1 MPDEQVRCFVG
12 IAAADMDLHTVL
24 AEQIA
29 RYRQHP
35 AFTNIRWTP
44 ETFLHLTLCFLG
56 NQPLST
62 VSALALHLDKLL
74 MSVDTFALSIERCCG
89 FPDAKS
95 RIVAAM
101 PVLSP
106 ALQAL
111 QLKVV
116 EAVRAAG
123 IDPEARPYLPHI
135 TLGRATQGRR
145 LLSGGVP
152 GDVLLGSGLSA
163 SGWVR
168 TISLYRSELQ
178 PEGSHY
184 TVIRSWRLQAVALS
198 KE

>member
-1 MPDEQVRCFVG
+1 MSDEQVRCFVG

-29 RYRQHP
+29 RYRRQP
-35 AFTNIRWTP
+35 ALTNIRWTP
-44 ETFLHLTLCFLG
+44 ETFLHLTLCFIG
-56 NQPLST
+56 NQSIST
-62 VSALALHLDKLL
+62 VSALALHLDKQL
-74 MSVDTFALSIERCCG
+74 MSVDAFALSVERCCG

-116 EAVRAAG
+116 DAVRAAS
-123 IDPEARPYLPHI
+123 IEVDARPYLPHI
-135 TLGRATQGRR
+135 TLGRAMHGQRLPLLEDALDATGR
-145 LLSGGVP
+145 VTA
-152 GDVLLGSGLSA
+152 V
-163 SGWVR
+163 
-168 TISLYRSELQ
+168 SLYRSELR

-184 TVIRSWRLQAVALS
+184 TVIRSWPLQAHDVTQG
-198 KE
+198 